1 MSGLNLFSSLCP
13 QSSEN
18 PSRCNKK
25 LSQNIHRTARDPA
38 PCTIR
43 PDARCPDARD
53 GSPRWPAWPSGLFG
67 RPERSGRSGP
77 PRPAGYRSP
86 ALWREPGDHDPG
98 ASQPCGRAGWP
109 RPPRM
114 PRRSRRPSG
123 VTGAQWPGC
132 ACLRPCVRPAV
143 HAVPTRQAR
152 DSPRRAPLPREQ
164 DAMWRMADGQRT
176 ARDGRRAADG
186 MAAARAR
193 PAAPD
198 PLRQTRSAR
207 PAPPDPLRQ
216 PAASACCASP
226 ARRKRIKRTPSNDSH
241 VARRIPPTRRLG
253 YGMKSHMRY
262 YGSGATARLA
272 GTQLRKRIADTGHF
286 WAKVLYKHV

>member
-1 MSGLNLFSSLCP
+1 M
-13 QSSEN
+13 
-18 PSRCNKK
+18 
-25 LSQNIHRTARDPA
+25 IPA
-38 PCTIR
+38 L
-43 PDARCPDARD
+43 AGHA
-53 GSPRWPAWPSGLFG
+53 AA
-67 RPERSGRSGP
+67 
-77 PRPAGYRSP
+77 PAGPVRP
-86 ALWREPGDHDPG
+86 GCREG
-98 ASQPCGRAGWP
+98 P
-109 RPPRM
+109 RPP
-114 PRRSRRPSG
+114 G

-143 HAVPTRQAR
+143 HTVPTRQAR

-176 ARDGRRAADG
+176 ARDGRQAADG
-186 MAAARAR
+186 MAAARAA
-193 PAAPD
+193 PARS
-198 PLRQTRSAR
+198 RQTRSAR